1 MSTPPPTA
9 DELRRRAAE
18 LRHAIENKR
27 RHIVSALTAAGVARL
42 LDERRELAR
51 ELEDVLRSIP
61 SAVARER
68 KAS

>member
-1 MSTPPPTA
+1 M
-9 DELRRRAAE
+9 
-18 LRHAIENKR
+18 
-27 RHIVSALTAAGVARL
+27 SALTAAGVARL